1 MSHKV
6 LIVDDSIFVRK
17 IIGEVV
23 NKMGLEIVGEAV
35 DVEDAVEKF
44 LKTKPDIVTMDIHM
58 PSRDGLKSGVDACKA
73 IKEINPETKVIMVT
87 ALGHRKSVIDA
98 IKAGAND
105 YIVKPID
112 EENLKKVFSKVLNLN
127 ASSKK

>member
-1 MSHKV
+1 MKYKV
-6 LIVDDSIFVRK
+6 LIVDDSIFIRK
-17 IIGEVV
+17 IIGEAVSKLNCEV
-23 NKMGLEIVGEAV
+23 VGEAV

-44 LKTKPDIVTMDIHM
+44 LKLKPDIVTMDIHM
-58 PSRDGLKSGVDACKA
+58 PSRDGKKSGVDACKA
-73 IKEINPETKVIMVT
+73 IKELNPDVKIVMVT

-112 EENLKKVFSKVLNLN
+112 EENLIKVFTKLMNPN
-127 ASSKK
+127 AAKK